1 MSHYFINDDS
11 LKSEKRIIKYTINS
25 HYFEL
30 TSDIGV
36 FSKNELDPGS
46 ELLIKTAIKEGIKGE
61 LLDVGCGYG
70 PIGITL
76 SKICDLDKVDFIDVN
91 LRALNLTK
99 ENAIKYKVKNF
110 NVFESNGF
118 ENVKDLYDYILI
130 NPPIRA
136 GKEVIFKMFENS
148 INYLKGDVAP
158 EGMYFISANESPS
171 KTPILLAAFEV
182 SGTVA
187 AYAIGDVP
195 TKNEE
200 NNTIIDK
207 DNTDGTVDNNSNE
220 NSTNKEESE
229 VPNTGDEVKVLP
241 LIVLMICIIGF
252 VTISRQP
259 LQRKGSVPMP

>member
-76 SKICDLDKVDFIDVN
+76 SKTCDLDKVDFIDVN

-99 ENAIKYKVKNF
+99 ENAVKYKVKNF

-118 ENVKDLYDYILI
+118 ENVKNLYDYILI

-136 GKEVIFKMFENS
+136 GKQVVFAIYDGSFER
-148 INYLKGDVAP
+148 L
-158 EGMYFISANESPS
+158 
-171 KTPILLAAFEV
+171 V
-182 SGTVA
+182 SGGELWVVIQKKQGA
-187 AYAIGDVP
+187 PSSKAHL
-195 TKNEE
+195 EE
-200 NNTIIDK
+200 LFGNCEIVDK
-207 DNTDGTVDNNSNE
+207 D
-220 NSTNKEESE
+220 
-229 VPNTGDEVKVLP
+229 
-241 LIVLMICIIGF
+241 
-252 VTISRQP
+252 
-259 LQRKGSVPMP
+259 KGYYILKSIKK

>member
-46 ELLIKTAIKEGIKGE
+46 ELLIKTAIKEGINGD

-76 SKICDLDKVDFIDVN
+76 SKICDLNKVDFIDVN

-99 ENAIKYKVKNF
+99 ENATKYQIKNF

-136 GKEVIFKMFENS
+136 GKEVIFKMFEDS
-148 INYLKGDVAP
+148 IEYLKEDGILMIVIRKDQGAP
-158 EGMYFISANESPS
+158 SAKKKLDELYGNC
-171 KTPILLAAFEV
+171 V
-182 SGTVA
+182 
-187 AYAIGDVP
+187 
-195 TKNEE
+195 
-200 NNTIIDK
+200 
-207 DNTDGTVDNNSNE
+207 TVDRE
-220 NSTNKEESE
+220 
-229 VPNTGDEVKVLP
+229 
-241 LIVLMICIIGF
+241 
-252 VTISRQP
+252 
-259 LQRKGSVPMP
+259 KGYHILVSKKI

>member
-25 HYFEL
+25 YYFEL

-46 ELLIKTAIKEGIKGE
+46 ELLIKTAIKEGVKGE

-136 GKEVIFKMFENS
+136 GKEVIFKMFEDS
-148 INYLKGDVAP
+148 IKYLK
-158 EGMYFISANESPS
+158 
-171 KTPILLAAFEV
+171 
-182 SGTVA
+182 
-187 AYAIGDVP
+187 
-195 TKNEE
+195 
-200 NNTIIDK
+200 K
-207 DNTDGTVDNNSNE
+207 DG
-220 NSTNKEESE
+220 
-229 VPNTGDEVKVLP
+229 
-241 LIVLMICIIGF
+241 ILMIVI
-252 VTISRQP
+252 
-259 LQRKGSVPMP
+259 RKDQGAPSAKKKLDEIFGNCETLDREKGYHILVSKKI

>member
-11 LKSEKRIIKYTINS
+11 LKSEKRIIKYMINS
-25 HYFEL
+25 YNFEL
-30 TSDIGV
+30 ISDIGV

-46 ELLIKTAIKEGIKGE
+46 ELLIKTAIKEGIKGD

-99 ENAIKYKVKNF
+99 ENASKYQIKNY

-136 GKEVIFKMFENS
+136 GKEVIFKMFEDS
-148 INYLKGDVAP
+148 IKYLK
-158 EGMYFISANESPS
+158 
-171 KTPILLAAFEV
+171 
-182 SGTVA
+182 
-187 AYAIGDVP
+187 
-195 TKNEE
+195 
-200 NNTIIDK
+200 K
-207 DNTDGTVDNNSNE
+207 DG
-220 NSTNKEESE
+220 
-229 VPNTGDEVKVLP
+229 
-241 LIVLMICIIGF
+241 ILMIVI
-252 VTISRQP
+252 
-259 LQRKGSVPMP
+259 RKDQGAPSAKKKLNELYGNCETLDREKGYHILVSKKIKI

>member
-1 MSHYFINDDS
+1 MSHYFINDES

-46 ELLIKTAIKEGIKGE
+46 ELLIKTAIKEGKKGD

-76 SKICDLDKVDFIDVN
+76 SKICDLNKVDFIDVN

-99 ENAIKYKVKNF
+99 ENASKYQIKNF

-118 ENVKDLYDYILI
+118 ENVKDSYDYILI

-136 GKEVIFKMFENS
+136 GKEVIFKMFEDS
-148 INYLKGDVAP
+148 IEYLKEDGILMIVIRKDQGAP
-158 EGMYFISANESPS
+158 SAKKKLDELYGNC
-171 KTPILLAAFEV
+171 V
-182 SGTVA
+182 
-187 AYAIGDVP
+187 
-195 TKNEE
+195 
-200 NNTIIDK
+200 
-207 DNTDGTVDNNSNE
+207 TVDRE
-220 NSTNKEESE
+220 
-229 VPNTGDEVKVLP
+229 
-241 LIVLMICIIGF
+241 
-252 VTISRQP
+252 
-259 LQRKGSVPMP
+259 KGYHILVSKKI

>member
-46 ELLIKTAIKEGIKGE
+46 ELLIKTAIKEGINGD

-76 SKICDLDKVDFIDVN
+76 SKICDLNKVDFIDVN

-99 ENAIKYKVKNF
+99 ENATKYQVKNF

-136 GKEVIFKMFENS
+136 GKEVIFKMFEDS
-148 INYLKGDVAP
+148 IKYLK
-158 EGMYFISANESPS
+158 
-171 KTPILLAAFEV
+171 
-182 SGTVA
+182 
-187 AYAIGDVP
+187 
-195 TKNEE
+195 
-200 NNTIIDK
+200 K
-207 DNTDGTVDNNSNE
+207 DG
-220 NSTNKEESE
+220 
-229 VPNTGDEVKVLP
+229 
-241 LIVLMICIIGF
+241 ILMIVI
-252 VTISRQP
+252 
-259 LQRKGSVPMP
+259 RKDQGAPSAKKKLSVLYGNCETLDREKGYHILVSKKI

>member
-1 MSHYFINDDS
+1 MSHYFINDES

-46 ELLIKTAIKEGIKGE
+46 ELLIKTAIKEGIKGD

-76 SKICDLDKVDFIDVN
+76 SKICDLNKVDFIDVN

-99 ENAIKYKVKNF
+99 ENASKYQIKNF

-118 ENVKDLYDYILI
+118 ENVKDSYDYILI

-136 GKEVIFKMFENS
+136 GKEIIFKMFEDS
-148 INYLKGDVAP
+148 INYLNN
-158 EGMYFISANESPS
+158 EG
-171 KTPILLAAFEV
+171 
-182 SGTVA
+182 
-187 AYAIGDVP
+187 
-195 TKNEE
+195 
-200 NNTIIDK
+200 
-207 DNTDGTVDNNSNE
+207 
-220 NSTNKEESE
+220 
-229 VPNTGDEVKVLP
+229 
-241 LIVLMICIIGF
+241 VLMIVIRKDQGAPSAKNKLLSIFGNCE
-252 VTISRQP
+252 TIDRE
-259 LQRKGSVPMP
+259 KGYHILVSKKI

>member
-25 HYFEL
+25 YYFEL

-46 ELLIKTAIKEGIKGE
+46 ELLIKTAIKEGVKGE

-136 GKEVIFKMFENS
+136 GKEVIFKMFEDS
-148 INYLKGDVAP
+148 IEYLKEDGILMIVIRKDQGAP
-158 EGMYFISANESPS
+158 SAKKKLDELYGNC
-171 KTPILLAAFEV
+171 V
-182 SGTVA
+182 
-187 AYAIGDVP
+187 
-195 TKNEE
+195 
-200 NNTIIDK
+200 
-207 DNTDGTVDNNSNE
+207 TVDRE
-220 NSTNKEESE
+220 
-229 VPNTGDEVKVLP
+229 
-241 LIVLMICIIGF
+241 
-252 VTISRQP
+252 
-259 LQRKGSVPMP
+259 KGYHILVSKKI

>member
-1 MSHYFINDDS
+1 MSHYFINDES

-46 ELLIKTAIKEGIKGE
+46 ELLIKTAIKEGIKGD

-76 SKICDLDKVDFIDVN
+76 SKICDLNKVDFIDVN

-99 ENAIKYKVKNF
+99 ENASKYQIKNF

-118 ENVKDLYDYILI
+118 ENVKDSYDYILI

-136 GKEVIFKMFENS
+136 GKEVIFKMFEDS
-148 INYLKGDVAP
+148 IEHLKEDGILMIVIRKDQGAP
-158 EGMYFISANESPS
+158 SAKKKLDELYGNC
-171 KTPILLAAFEV
+171 V
-182 SGTVA
+182 
-187 AYAIGDVP
+187 
-195 TKNEE
+195 
-200 NNTIIDK
+200 
-207 DNTDGTVDNNSNE
+207 TVDRE
-220 NSTNKEESE
+220 
-229 VPNTGDEVKVLP
+229 
-241 LIVLMICIIGF
+241 
-252 VTISRQP
+252 
-259 LQRKGSVPMP
+259 KGYHILVSKKI

>member
-1 MSHYFINDDS
+1 MSHYFINDES

-46 ELLIKTAIKEGIKGE
+46 ELLIKTAIKEGIKGD

-76 SKICDLDKVDFIDVN
+76 SKICDLNKVDFIDVN

-99 ENAIKYKVKNF
+99 ENASKYQIKNF

-136 GKEVIFKMFENS
+136 GKEVIFKMFEDS
-148 INYLKGDVAP
+148 IEYLKEDGILMIVIRKDQGAP
-158 EGMYFISANESPS
+158 SAKKKLDELYGNC
-171 KTPILLAAFEV
+171 V
-182 SGTVA
+182 
-187 AYAIGDVP
+187 
-195 TKNEE
+195 
-200 NNTIIDK
+200 
-207 DNTDGTVDNNSNE
+207 TVDRE
-220 NSTNKEESE
+220 
-229 VPNTGDEVKVLP
+229 
-241 LIVLMICIIGF
+241 
-252 VTISRQP
+252 
-259 LQRKGSVPMP
+259 KGYHILVSKKI

>member
-76 SKICDLDKVDFIDVN
+76 SKTCDLDKVDFIDVN

-99 ENAIKYKVKNF
+99 ENAEKYKVKNF

-136 GKEVIFKMFENS
+136 GKEVIFKMFEDS
-148 INYLKGDVAP
+148 IKYLK
-158 EGMYFISANESPS
+158 
-171 KTPILLAAFEV
+171 
-182 SGTVA
+182 
-187 AYAIGDVP
+187 
-195 TKNEE
+195 
-200 NNTIIDK
+200 K
-207 DNTDGTVDNNSNE
+207 DG
-220 NSTNKEESE
+220 
-229 VPNTGDEVKVLP
+229 
-241 LIVLMICIIGF
+241 ILMIVI
-252 VTISRQP
+252 
-259 LQRKGSVPMP
+259 RKDQGAPSAKKKLDEIFGNCETLDREKGYHILVSKKI

>member
-1 MSHYFINDDS
+1 MSHYFINDES

-46 ELLIKTAIKEGIKGE
+46 ELLIKTAIKEGIKGD

-76 SKICDLDKVDFIDVN
+76 SKICDLNKVDFIDVN

-136 GKEVIFKMFENS
+136 GKEVIFKMFEDS
-148 INYLKGDVAP
+148 IEYLKEDGILMIVIRKDQGAP
-158 EGMYFISANESPS
+158 SAKKKLDELYGNC
-171 KTPILLAAFEV
+171 V
-182 SGTVA
+182 
-187 AYAIGDVP
+187 
-195 TKNEE
+195 
-200 NNTIIDK
+200 
-207 DNTDGTVDNNSNE
+207 TVDRE
-220 NSTNKEESE
+220 
-229 VPNTGDEVKVLP
+229 
-241 LIVLMICIIGF
+241 
-252 VTISRQP
+252 
-259 LQRKGSVPMP
+259 KGYHILVSKKI